1 MILDSTLSELGE
13 YRYLPARLA
22 ERLRCVEIGVR
33 RPMDGTKQG
42 LHRSP
47 AFGSSVEF
55 AEYREYMPGDPIA
68 RIDWPVYARS
78 DRYMIRRFHEDVSI
92 RCYVLLDISGSMG
105 YKGTGTMSKIEYG
118 SYLAAA
124 MLYVMLQQSDTS
136 SLITFDTQ
144 IRCYH
149 EPTGS
154 FVNLKPMLLEL
165 ENLSPGKEGDI
176 ESALHS
182 VAELIKGRALV
193 VIISDLLEEPE
204 KIIRG
209 VNHLFHDG
217 KEVTLF
223 HVMDPAELNMPL
235 SGLVE
240 VVSMEQDARLTVDFD
255 QVKEA
260 YLRQLRRYLEQLRT
274 GCQKI
279 HADYIFVDTGMDVY
293 DAILQRRKIG

>member
-1 MILDSTLSELGE
+1 MSESGE
-13 YRYLPARLA
+13 YRYLPAHMA
-22 ERLRCVEIGVR
+22 ERLRGIEIGVR
-33 RPMDGTKQG
+33 RPMDGSNQG

-68 RIDWPVYARS
+68 QIDWPVYGRS
-78 DRYMIRRFHEDVSI
+78 DRYVIRRFHEDVSI

-144 IRCYH
+144 IRSYH

-165 ENLSPGKEGDI
+165 ENLTVGKEGDI
-176 ESALHS
+176 ESTLHTA
-182 VAELIKGRALV
+182 AELIKGRALV
-193 VIISDLLEEPE
+193 MIVSDFLEEPD

-209 VNHLFHDG
+209 INHLHHDG

-223 HVMDPAELNMPL
+223 HVMDPTELNMPL

-240 VVSMEQDARLTVDFD
+240 VVSMEQESRLTVDFD
-255 QVKEA
+255 RIRET
-260 YLRQLRRYLEQLRT
+260 YLRQLRLYLEQLRT

-279 HADYIFVDTGMDVY
+279 RADYIFVDTGMDVY

>member
-1 MILDSTLSELGE
+1 MSELGE

-22 ERLRCVEIGVR
+22 ERLRGVEIGVR

-55 AEYREYMPGDPIA
+55 AEYREYRPGDPIA

-78 DRYMIRRFHEDVSI
+78 DKYMIRRFHEDVSI

-144 IRCYH
+144 IRRYH

-165 ENLSPGKEGDI
+165 ENLTPGKEGDI

-182 VAELIKGRALV
+182 IAELIKGRALV

-209 VNHLFHDG
+209 INHLFHDG

-260 YLRQLRRYLEQLRT
+260 YLRQLRRYLDQLRT

-279 HADYIFVDTGMDVY
+279 HADYVFVDTGTDVY